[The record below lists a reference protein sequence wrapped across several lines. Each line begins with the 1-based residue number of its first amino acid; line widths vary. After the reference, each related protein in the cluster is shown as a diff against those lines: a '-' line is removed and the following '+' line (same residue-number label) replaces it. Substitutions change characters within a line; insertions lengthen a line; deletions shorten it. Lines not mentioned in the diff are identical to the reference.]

1 MNVLGIDVAKA
12 TLVVVLLV
20 GERQQRAEF
29 ANTPA
34 GHAKLLAWLAK
45 RGAAPVHACL
55 EATGTY
61 GDDLAQALYDAGH
74 TVSVVNPARIAAYAK
89 VQAARHKTDQADA
102 ALIAR
107 YCQREQPSA
116 WQPPAPEL
124 RELRALVR
132 HLDTLQQQRQAEQNR
147 LEAGGH
153 PAAVRQAIQAHLT
166 FLTDQIGAVEQQIEA
181 HFDQHPDLKRQRELL
196 DSIKGIAKRTATRLL
211 AELGDIQRFAHARA
225 VVAYVGLNPREYR
238 SGSSVHRRTRLSKSG
253 NAAVRAALYFPAIV
267 AKQHNPLVQALCA
280 RLSAR
285 GLCPKAV
292 IGAAMRKLL
301 QIAYGVLKSGQ
312 PFDPNYAQ
320 AVTGQA

>member
-1 MNVLGIDVAKA
+1 MDVLGIDVAKA
-12 TLVVVLLV
+12 SLVVVLLV

-34 GHAKLLAWLAK
+34 GHAKLLSWLAK

-107 YCQREQPSA
+107 YCQREQPAA
-116 WQPPAPEL
+116 WMPPPAEV

-132 HLDTLQQQRQAEQNR
+132 HLDRLQQQRQAEQNR

-153 PAAVRQAIQAHLT
+153 PTAVRQAILADLT
-166 FLTDQIGAVEQQIEA
+166 FLTAQIGTVEQQIEA

-196 DSIKGIAKRTATRLL
+196 DSIKGIAGRTATRLL
-211 AELGDIQRFAHARA
+211 AELGDWKQFTNARA
-225 VVAYVGLNPREYR
+225 VVAYAGLNPRQYR
-238 SGSSVHRRTRLSKSG
+238 SGSIVQRRTRLAKSF
-253 NAAVRAALYFPAIV
+253 NAAVRAALYLPAIV

-292 IGAAMRKLL
+292 IGAAMRKLVQL
-301 QIAYGVLKSGQ
+301 AYGVLKSPQ
-312 PFDPNYAQ
+312 PFDPQYAQ
-320 AVTGQA
+320 AANGQV